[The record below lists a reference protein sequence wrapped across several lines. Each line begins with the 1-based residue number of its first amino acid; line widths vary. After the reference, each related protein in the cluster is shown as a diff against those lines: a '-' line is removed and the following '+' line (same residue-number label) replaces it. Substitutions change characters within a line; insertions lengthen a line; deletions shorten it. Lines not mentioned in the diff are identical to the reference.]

1 MDGLIVFRNQTQKY
15 SQWLNFY
22 HYYKVLPNPP
32 QYILLTET
40 LTARS
45 LNEMIVNERH
55 LFLQILRQKGF
66 SSEDRMLQSGVN
78 QDLGDL
84 ILSS

>member
-1 MDGLIVFRNQTQKY
+1 MDDLIEWRNQTQKY

-22 HYYKVLPNPP
+22 HYYKVLPNSP
-32 QYILLTET
+32 QQILLTET

-55 LFLQILRQKGF
+55 LFLQILRK
-66 SSEDRMLQSGVN
+66 
-78 QDLGDL
+78 
-84 ILSS
+84 

>member
-1 MDGLIVFRNQTQKY
+1 MDGLIVFRNQTQIY
-15 SQWLNFY
+15 SQWLHFN
-22 HYYKVLPNPP
+22 HYYKVYCL
-32 QYILLTET
+32 ILLTET
-40 LTARS
+40 LSAGS

-55 LFLQILRQKGF
+55 LFLQILRKKDF